1 MKILIISIQVLTAD
15 DSLIL
20 PDEIYPYLVLF
31 EIKDSEVI
39 SDKIIIMLSK

>member
-1 MKILIISIQVLTAD
+1 MKILIISIQVLTTD
-15 DSLIL
+15 DSLRL
-20 PDEIYPYLVLF
+20 PDEIHPYLVLF